1 MDRYTEDHEY
11 TRLGRIYH
19 NMKTRCYNPNYDK
32 YKYYG
37 GKGIKVCD
45 EWLESWYAFEDWAM
59 ENGYNDSLT
68 LDRIDPEGNYSPENC
83 RWISMKEQANN
94 RTSNRMIEYNG
105 ETKSLQQWADILG
118 IKAHTLSQRLD
129 TGWSVEDAMTTPVHT
144 EFGSNP
150 ITYNGVT
157 LPMAEWSRRL
167 GLSPNSVAN
176 RIARG
181 WSVEDAVTK
190 PQIRTKGWKYN
201 EH

>member
-1 MDRYTEDHEY
+1 
-11 TRLGRIYH
+11 
-19 NMKTRCYNPNYDK
+19 MKTRCYNPNYDK